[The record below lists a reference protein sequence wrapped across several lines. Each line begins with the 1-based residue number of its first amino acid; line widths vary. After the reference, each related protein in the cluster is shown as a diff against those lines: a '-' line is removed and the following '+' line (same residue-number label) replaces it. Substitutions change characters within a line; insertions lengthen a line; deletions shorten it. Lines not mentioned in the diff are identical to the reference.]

1 MRIFL
6 IGMPGS
12 GKTRIGRALAKR
24 LQMPFFDLDYEI
36 EKETNK
42 NIPEIFLIEGEEYF
56 RRIEEDVLRMV
67 IDREKQF
74 VLATGGGAPCFFD
87 NMAYMNQ
94 NGITIFLNVPIEDL
108 YKRLVKR
115 GANAR
120 PLLKDKTPDEL
131 QIELQKKFNDR
142 LPYYRRANQE
152 ITTSYGVVEK
162 RVAEIVDLLSGSKE
176 NSET

>member
-24 LQMPFFDLDYEI
+24 LQMPFFDLDHEI
-36 EKETNK
+36 EKEGK
-42 NIPEIFLIEGEEYF
+42 KSIPEIFLIEGENYF
-56 RRIEEDVLRMV
+56 RIVEKDVLRKV
-67 IDREKQF
+67 IDREKQC

-94 NGITIFLNVPIEDL
+94 NGITIFLNVPLKDL
-108 YKRLVKR
+108 YERLVKR
-115 GANAR
+115 GTNTR
-120 PLLKDKTPDEL
+120 PLLKDMTSGEL
-131 QIELQKKFNDR
+131 KIELQQKFNDR
-142 LPYYRRANQE
+142 IPYYRSANQE

-162 RVAEIVDLLSGSKE
+162 RVAEIVDLLSGLKE

>member
-24 LQMPFFDLDYEI
+24 LQMPFFDLDHEI
-36 EKETNK
+36 EQEEKK
-42 NIPEIFLIEGEEYF
+42 SIPEIFHIEGEDYF
-56 RRIEEDVLRMV
+56 RTVEKDVLRKV
-67 IDREKQF
+67 IGREKQC

-94 NGITIFLNVPIEDL
+94 NGITIFLNVPLEDL
-108 YKRLVKR
+108 YQRLVKR
-115 GANAR
+115 GTNIR
-120 PLLKDKTPDEL
+120 PLLKDKTSGEL
-131 QIELQKKFNDR
+131 KIELQQKFNDR
-142 LPYYRRANQE
+142 IPYYCHANQE

-162 RVAEIVDLLSGSKE
+162 RVTEIVNLLPESEE
-176 NSET
+176 NSKT